1 MMICAYCEERKRA
14 LADLTKTLG
23 KWKIDPSI
31 DSVLI

>member
-1 MMICAYCEERKRA
+1 MMIYAYCEERKRA

-31 DSVLI
+31 DTLLI